1 MRRTFAIIAGG
12 LSVTLLSAQGPTL
25 PSNPKE
31 PPPLVL
37 PPTPVSSLDVL
48 KKEREALA
56 RAKEVPAAQD
66 DEDATT
72 AERRLLRK
80 RLEELLEKLKTK
92 PAPGATP
99 PKKDVPDPK
108 VTTETP
114 KTILPP
120 PPITE
125 VGKAVDAVAQATA
138 LYRNG
143 EIQAAL
149 GVFGLVDLNSLTPED
164 RAFVKYMKAGCHR
177 RLNNLVEAARLYNEI
192 ITDNTS
198 EFYIEC
204 STWQLSSVRWR
215 QDLEKQLADLRQRRE
230 AVPPK

>member
-12 LSVTLLSAQGPTL
+12 LSVTLLSAQGPAL
-25 PSNPKE
+25 PPSPKE

-37 PPTPVSSLDVL
+37 PPTPVSSLDAL

-56 RAKEVPAAQD
+56 KAKEAPAVQD
-66 DEDATT
+66 DEDAAT

-80 RLEELLEKLKTK
+80 RLEELLRKLGEK

-99 PKKDVPDPK
+99 PRKDVPEPK
-108 VTTETP
+108 VTTEPP

-120 PPITE
+120 PVTE
-125 VGKAVDAVAQATA
+125 VGKAVDVVAQATA

-143 EIQAAL
+143 DIQAAL
-149 GVFGLVDLNSLTPED
+149 GAFGLVNEESLTPGD

-192 ITDNTS
+192 IAENRD
-198 EFYIEC
+198 EFYVEC
-204 STWQLSSVRWR
+204 STWQLTSVRWR
-215 QDLEKQLADLRQRRE
+215 QDLEKQLSDLRQRRE

>member
-1 MRRTFAIIAGG
+1 MRRTFAIIGGG
-12 LSVTLLSAQGPTL
+12 LSVTLLSAQGPSL
-25 PSNPKE
+25 PPAPKE

-37 PPTPVSSLDVL
+37 PPTPVSSLDAL

-56 RAKEVPAAQD
+56 KAKEVPAVQD
-66 DEDATT
+66 DDDATT

-80 RLEELLEKLKTK
+80 RLEELLIKLNSK
-92 PAPGATP
+92 PAPA
-99 PKKDVPDPK
+99 PKKDVPEPK
-108 VTTETP
+108 VTTDTP

-120 PPITE
+120 PPVTE
-125 VGKAVDAVAQATA
+125 VGKAVDVVAQATA

-143 EIQAAL
+143 DIQAAL
-149 GVFGLVDLNSLTPED
+149 GAFNLVEVRSLTPED
-164 RAFVKYMKAGCHR
+164 AAFVKYMKAGCHR
-177 RLNNLVEAARLYNEI
+177 RLGDLVKASELYREI
-192 ITDNTS
+192 IADNSS

-215 QDLEKQLADLRQRRE
+215 QDLEKQLSDLRQRRE